1 MGVVKLLL
9 SGIAHPGELRSMIGY
24 KIWRDN
30 RDITDPKDYAATG
43 YDRDSMKRCWEFL
56 DHTSR
61 SFSMVIKELEG
72 ELARV
77 VCLFYLVL
85 RALDTVEDDMTI
97 PNSVKL
103 PLLRDFHLK
112 LHEPGWTFDGSGP
125 NEKDRGVLV
134 EFDVI
139 QKEFALLD
147 QKYQQVIG
155 DVTRKMGKGMADFAA
170 LATPELPVAEVNS
183 IADYDLYCHYVAG
196 LVGEGLSG
204 LFSSSAKER
213 AFLKDQLTLSNSM
226 GLLLQ
231 KTNIYRD
238 IKEDVDEGRGFWP
251 RAIWGKYGFNSMK
264 ELTDESRYR
273 DAQWAANEIV
283 LDALRHSCD
292 ALDYLTLLKNQSVF
306 NFVAIPAVMAMATL
320 ERCFMNPF
328 IFKQNVKIRKGEA
341 VQIIMRSTN
350 PRDVAFMF
358 RDYARKIHSKVPKD
372 EPNML
377 RFSISCARI
386 EQWCEHHYPSFLT
399 IQRGSDGKASTGI
412 DPTSADARAPLYLD
426 LVNKAREQAEAEKRE
441 KFMEDLRA
449 RGIIKPTE
457 PETEEQKR
465 EREERVKKME
475 NEPFPYLTIAGIIG
489 GVLALMV
496 AMGYGIIM
504 LIMKYSD

>member
-1 MGVVKLLL
+1 M
-9 SGIAHPGELRSMIGY
+9 
-24 KIWRDN
+24 
-30 RDITDPKDYAATG
+30 
-43 YDRDSMKRCWEFL
+43 
-56 DHTSR
+56 
-61 SFSMVIKELEG
+61 
-72 ELARV
+72 
-77 VCLFYLVL
+77 CLFYLVL
-85 RALDTVEDDMTI
+85 RALDTVEDDMTV

-112 LHEPGWTFDGSGP
+112 LHEPGWTFNGSGP
-125 NEKDRGVLV
+125 NEKDRAVLV

-139 QKEFALLD
+139 QKEFALLN
-147 QKYQQVIG
+147 QSYQQVIG
-155 DVTRKMGKGMADFAA
+155 EITRKMGKGMADFAA
-170 LATPELPVAEVNS
+170 LATPEFPVAEVDS

-204 LFSSSAKER
+204 LFSSSGKER
-213 AFLKDQLTLSNSM
+213 EFLKDQLTLSNSM

-264 ELTDESRYR
+264 ELTDESKYQQ
-273 DAQWAANEIV
+273 AQWAANEMV

-320 ERCFMNPF
+320 EVCFMNPL
-328 IFKQNVKIRKGEA
+328 IFKQNVKIRKGQA
-341 VQIIMRSTN
+341 VQIILRSTN

-377 RFSISCARI
+377 RFSIACARI
-386 EQWCEHHYPSFLT
+386 EQWCEHHYPSFLQ
-399 IQRGSDGKASTGI
+399 IQAGQGGKAQTVI
-412 DPTSADARAPLYLD
+412 DPQSTDARAPLYTEM
-426 LVNKAREQAEAEKRE
+426 VKRAREQAEAERRE

-449 RGIIKPTE
+449 RGIIKPAV
-457 PETEEQKR
+457 PETEEEKA
-465 EREERVKKME
+465 ERQERIAKME
-475 NEPFPYLTIAGIIG
+475 NEPFPWKMVLSFIVGLIAIMGGLGWGIVWI
-489 GVLALMV
+489 V
-496 AMGYGIIM
+496 
-504 LIMKYSD
+504 MKYSDVSLATRP